1 MSNDNNKQTEN
12 DSDSDSDLA
21 RLNEKLLKARGE
33 DKETLQKK
41 EAEELDGQARQ
52 GIQAGVEL
60 VGAIFLPTAIGYF
73 IDGYFDTRPLF
84 MLILFFLGICT
95 GFYNVYRI
103 SQNMGTAVGVKK
115 NKKDE

>member
-1 MSNDNNKQTEN
+1 MSNDNNKKNE
-12 DSDSDSDLA
+12 SDSDLA
-21 RLNEKLLKARGE
+21 RLNERLLKARGE

-41 EAEELDGQARQ
+41 ETEELDGQARQ
-52 GIQAGVEL
+52 GIQAGVEF
-60 VGAIFLPTAIGYF
+60 VAAIFLPTAIGYA

-103 SQNMGTAVGVKK
+103 SKNMGTAVGVKK

>member
-1 MSNDNNKQTEN
+1 MSNDNNKQE
-12 DSDSDSDLA
+12 DQDSDLA

-33 DKETLQKK
+33 DKESLQQK
-41 EAEELDGQARQ
+41 EKQAMDDQSRQ

-60 VGAIFLPTAIGYF
+60 VGAIFIPTAIGYF
-73 IDGYFDTRPLF
+73 IDGYFETRPLF

>member
-1 MSNDNNKQTEN
+1 MSNDNKKN
-12 DSDSDSDLA
+12 DVDSDLS

-33 DKETLQKK
+33 DKKSIEQK
-41 EAEELDGQARQ
+41 EVEEMDVQARQ

-60 VGAIFLPTAIGYF
+60 VGAIFLPTAVGYF

-103 SQNMGTAVGVKK
+103 SKNMGTAVGVKK
-115 NKKDE
+115 NEKDE

>member
-1 MSNDNNKQTEN
+1 MSNDNNKQE
-12 DSDSDSDLA
+12 DQDSDLV

-33 DKETLQKK
+33 DKESLQKK
-41 EAEELDGQARQ
+41 EKQAIDDQSRQ

-60 VGAIFLPTAIGYF
+60 VGAIFIPTAIGYF
-73 IDGYFDTRPLF
+73 IDGYFETRPLF

>member
-1 MSNDNNKQTEN
+1 MSNDNNKQQ
-12 DSDSDSDLA
+12 DQDSDLA

-33 DKETLQKK
+33 DKESLQQK
-41 EAEELDGQARQ
+41 EKQAMDDQSRQ

-60 VGAIFLPTAIGYF
+60 VGAIFIPTAIGYF
-73 IDGYFDTRPLF
+73 IDGYFETRPLF